1 MLPTTVSYYNYNW
14 IKIYHM
20 ISFLVIRK

>member
-1 MLPTTVSYYNYNW
+1 MLPTTEIYYNYNW